1 VKCFIGV
8 EHFVFAFRVFLV
20 MVVVVTYHLR
30 AYIFY
35 VYSVTF
41 YIIDPTQVISAWPSL
56 CG

>member
-1 VKCFIGV
+1 
-8 EHFVFAFRVFLV
+8 